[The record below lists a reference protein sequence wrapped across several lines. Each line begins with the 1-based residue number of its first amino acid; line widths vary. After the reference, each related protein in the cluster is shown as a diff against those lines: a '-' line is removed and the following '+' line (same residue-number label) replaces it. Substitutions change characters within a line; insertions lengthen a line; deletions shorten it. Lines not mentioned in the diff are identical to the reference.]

1 MSRGEDMRWFGKFL
15 RNAKSLRGD
24 VRGAAAVEFA
34 FLAPVLMLILLGIIE
49 GGRAINIDRQF
60 TSAVNTAGDLV
71 AREENLGTSS
81 SAATSNLNEMMESI
95 KHLMAPYDP
104 SKLKI
109 GIFSVQ
115 ASPTNASDT
124 KVVWSFSYKGSM
136 TVPTKCQA
144 YALPADLI
152 TKGGSVIVV
161 DAQYNFTPLFGN
173 YVPGFGSLG
182 ELKEKSFHSPR
193 NACVDYVKGD
203 NCLNP
208 C

>member
-1 MSRGEDMRWFGKFL
+1 MYRGEDMRWFGNFL
-15 RNAKSLRGD
+15 RKAKSLRGD
-24 VRGAAAVEFA
+24 VRGAAAVEFGV
-34 FLAPVLMLILLGIIE
+34 LAPLLLLILLGIIE

-81 SAATSNLNEMMESI
+81 SASTTTLNDMMESI

-109 GIFSVQ
+109 GVFSVQ
-115 ASPTNASDT
+115 ASPTDASDT
-124 KVVWSFSYKGSM
+124 KVVWSFSYKGGM

-144 YALPADLI
+144 YALPADLV

-161 DAQYNFTPLFGN
+161 DAQYDFTPLFGD

-182 ELKEKSFHSPR
+182 RLKEKSFHSPR
-193 NACVDYVKGD
+193 NACVDYVKGN

>member
-15 RNAKSLRGD
+15 QNARSFRGD
-24 VRGAAAVEFA
+24 VRGAAAVEFG

-71 AREENLGTSS
+71 AREEYLGTSS
-81 SAATSNLNEMMESI
+81 SDAKINLDDMMESI

-104 SKLKI
+104 TKLKI
-109 GIFSVQ
+109 GVFSVQ
-115 ASPTNASDT
+115 ASPNNASDT
-124 KVVWSFSYKGSM
+124 KVVWNFSYNGG
-136 TVPTKCQA
+136 TAPTKCQA
-144 YALPADLI
+144 YALPPNLV

-161 DAQYNFTPLFGN
+161 DAQYNFTPLFGS

-193 NACVDYVKGD
+193 NACVDYAKGD

>member
-1 MSRGEDMRWFGKFL
+1 MSRGEDMRWFEKLL

-34 FLAPVLMLILLGIIE
+34 FLAPLLMLILLGIME

-71 AREENLGTSS
+71 AREEYLGTSS
-81 SAATSNLNEMMESI
+81 AVATANLDDMMESI

-109 GIFSVQ
+109 GVFSVQ
-115 ASPTNASDT
+115 ASPNDASNT

-136 TVPTKCQA
+136 PVPTKCQA
-144 YALPADLI
+144 YALPPNLVN
-152 TKGGSVIVV
+152 KGGSVIVV
-161 DAQYNFTPLFGN
+161 DAQYNFTPLFGD

-193 NACVDYVKGD
+193 NSCVDYVKGD